1 MTNAEKLEKIFNTYE
16 KDIDNNNFKCF
27 VNEVLSKCGSITLK
41 RVEEALG
48 TMVSDYRDRYVIIDD
63 VVFSTDKTR
72 LVRYSPEKTDETYVI
87 PEFVETICNGAFQGS
102 EHLKQVTISKNI
114 RHIGSRA
121 FPDSSKLA
129 EIVWVTPEATGG
141 SYVFENCTRLKTV
154 ITDDAKKLFGYK
166 CDNNG
171 SPFING
177 ACLMVGGDVC
187 ENLSLPD
194 DADITLRAFQG
205 CTSIKNITFKENNK
219 YIEKLL
225 LSIVDNKGILL

>member
-1 MTNAEKLEKIFNTYE
+1 MTNQENLERLINKYDE
-16 KDIDNNNFKCF
+16 DLKNNDFKYF
-27 VNEVLSKCGSITLK
+27 ANEVLSNCGSITLK

-63 VVFSTDKTR
+63 IVFSTDKTR
-72 LVRYSPEKTDETYVI
+72 LVRYSPEKIEEAYAI
-87 PEFVETICNGAFQGS
+87 PDFVETICDDAFQGS

-121 FPDSSKLA
+121 FSDSSKLA
-129 EIVWVTPEATGG
+129 EIVWDTPEATGG
-141 SYVFENCTRLKTV
+141 SDVFENCTRLKTV

-166 CDNNG
+166 CDNKG

-205 CTSIKNITFKENNK
+205 CTSIKDITFKENNK